1 MSENLSNKLYIGI
14 DLREESAMLSYF
26 YPGMERPAT
35 ISFVAGSD
43 DYRLPMLIAKRKGIG
58 HWSYGNEAVRMQK
71 EQGGTVVDNLLY
83 RAMKDEHIEIEG
95 KDYPVQE
102 LFLLY
107 MKKILSLP
115 NKLDYHREIGY
126 LTIAV
131 RKVSEPCVLLLEKLR
146 ESLKLKKEEFEV
158 IDYKECFYFYSCN
171 QEETLQNHQ
180 VGLFDGE
187 DGEITYLGL
196 KKNKQTKPIVVE
208 IEQEELG
215 RMTNADKDRQMLEMA
230 GRVLGKKLVSAVY
243 FVGEEFD
250 GEWMD
255 ESLRYICRG
264 RRAFLGKN
272 LYSLGACFASFQK
285 NSEEWKY
292 IYLGDSAFKMNISLK
307 VRHRNELEFYS
318 LVSAGENWYHSRHSC
333 DVILDGTNTIE
344 LWLQH
349 PYGREAKIE
358 NLEIADLPDRPNKTT
373 RIRIEANLLADN
385 KAEIILKDLGFGELY
400 PKSGKVWKY
409 TIDF

>member
-1 MSENLSNKLYIGI
+1 MGDRLSNKLYIGI

-26 YPGMERPAT
+26 HSGMERPAT
-35 ISFVAGSD
+35 ISFVAGSN
-43 DYRLPMLIAKRKGIG
+43 DYRLPMLMGKRKGIG
-58 HWSYGNEAVRMQK
+58 HWCYGNEAVRMQQ
-71 EQGGTVVDNLLY
+71 EQSGTVIGNLFCK
-83 RAMKDEHIEIEG
+83 AEEGEHVEIEE
-95 KDYPVQE
+95 KDYEVRE
-102 LFLLY
+102 LFFLY
-107 MKKILSLP
+107 IKKILSLP
-115 NKLDYHREIGY
+115 NKLDYHRDIAY

-131 RKVSEPCVLLLEKLR
+131 REVRSPYVLLLEELR
-146 ESLKLKKEEFEV
+146 EKLGLKKEEFEV

-180 VGLFDGE
+180 VGLFDGN
-187 DGEITYLGL
+187 DNEITYLGL
-196 KKNKQTKPIVVE
+196 EKNKQTKPVVVE
-208 IEQEELG
+208 IQKEELG
-215 RMTNADKDRQMLEMA
+215 TLMETDKDRQMLEMA
-230 GRVLGKKLVSAVY
+230 GKVLSKKLVSTVY
-243 FVGEEFD
+243 FIGETFD
-250 GEWMD
+250 GEWME

-272 LYSLGACFASFQK
+272 LYSLGACFAAYQK
-285 NSEEWKY
+285 NSTEWNC

-358 NLEIADLPDRPNKTT
+358 NLEIADLPNRPNKTT

-385 KAEIILKDLGFGELY
+385 KAEIILKDAGFGELY
-400 PKSGKVWKY
+400 PASGKVWKY